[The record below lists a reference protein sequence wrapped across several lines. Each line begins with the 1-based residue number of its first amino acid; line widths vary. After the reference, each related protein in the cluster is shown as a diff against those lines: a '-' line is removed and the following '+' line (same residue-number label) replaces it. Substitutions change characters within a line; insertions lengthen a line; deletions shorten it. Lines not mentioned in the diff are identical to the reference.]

1 LNNYQACVNV
11 EVAVAHKHPWCAT
24 IVVCAFLI
32 SVVISI
38 IICSD
43 SIKNQRRRLR
53 GEPEYFSV
61 Y

>member
-1 LNNYQACVNV
+1 V